1 MPLYKL
7 EEYSYWNLQLLAIL
21 IHFPLA
27 PCVYMANTNANTARE
42 ITRVVSFYLIFCVL
56 FMGSI
61 KARNINLDHHNYH
74 DDHQV
79 SSPRALVMR
88 KLGFDMSKLVEEY
101 SARRSVATD
110 RLSPGG
116 PDPQHHFWSPSLISY
131 RKDDQARFDQCRWT
145 CWTE

>member
-1 MPLYKL
+1 
-7 EEYSYWNLQLLAIL
+7 
-21 IHFPLA
+21 
-27 PCVYMANTNANTARE
+27 
-42 ITRVVSFYLIFCVL
+42 
-56 FMGSI
+56 MGSI
-61 KARNINLDHHNYH
+61 EARNINLDHHNYH

-116 PDPQHHFWSPSLISY
+116 PDPQHHLSWRAHQNNGMIMSSGLIIASPASQRQENQENHLQEHEAIRDIVRLFFS
-131 RKDDQARFDQCRWT
+131 DSSEDLESAPMA
-145 CWTE
+145 E